1 MLQLQGS
8 DSITDE
14 REPMMI
20 ALGQVRLSRL
30 VTANVG
36 NTEAALSPMEGQAA
50 EAPFLKCLVQLGRIQ
65 IHQIVLERFFKNF
78 FFLAHLTHLNDY
90 RRPLS
95 WSRTSTHYLYHRRL
109 WNLPWSLQAIRGVV
123 TVWLCQV
130 SCLAAFFAPMVSAIA
145 QLSVQHLG
153 ENMQP

>member
-1 MLQLQGS
+1 
-8 DSITDE
+8 
-14 REPMMI
+14 MI

-50 EAPFLKCLVQLGRIQ
+50 EAPLLKCLVQLGRI
-65 IHQIVLERFFKNF
+65 HQIVLERIFKNF

-95 WSRTSTHYLYHRRL
+95 WSQTSTHYLYHRRL

-123 TVWLCQV
+123 TVWLCR
-130 SCLAAFFAPMVSAIA
+130 SLASQPFLHQWCRRLRSYQCSTWEKTCSPD
-145 QLSVQHLG
+145 LSVNGVTLY
-153 ENMQP
+153 